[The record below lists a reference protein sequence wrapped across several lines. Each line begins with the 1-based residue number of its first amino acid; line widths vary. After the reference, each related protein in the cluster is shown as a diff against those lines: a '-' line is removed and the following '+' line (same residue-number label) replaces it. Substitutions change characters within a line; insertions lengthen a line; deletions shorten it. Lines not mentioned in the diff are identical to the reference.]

1 MTHEL
6 TQPTKEMLDA
16 GVEDLLQQVPG
27 LEDDLGDDEL
37 QDVVCFV
44 WQAMLAKAPKAPK
57 APQAPQAPQVT
68 ADEIAEQQGVDP
80 AITDAYMQGCHD
92 AEARRAQEARV
103 TNEHLHS
110 KATDIIESV
119 YAELHS
125 DSPDHSWIAK
135 IMTRESAID
144 ALYAA
149 LTRSPE

>member
-44 WQAMLAKAPKAPK
+44 WQAMLAKAP
-57 APQAPQAPQVT
+57 QVT
-68 ADEIAEQQGVDP
+68 ADEIAEQRGVDP

-144 ALYAA
+144 AIYAA

>member
-44 WQAMLAKAPKAPK
+44 WQAMLAKAP
-57 APQAPQAPQVT
+57 QVT
-68 ADEIAEQQGVDP
+68 ADEIAEQQGVDL

-144 ALYAA
+144 AIYAA

>member
-44 WQAMLAKAPKAPK
+44 WQAMLAKAP
-57 APQAPQAPQVT
+57 QVT

-80 AITDAYMQGCHD
+80 AITDAYMHGCHD
-92 AEARRAQEARV
+92 AEARMAQEARV

-135 IMTRESAID
+135 IMTRESVID
-144 ALYAA
+144 AIYAA